1 MELINKVTVG
11 AGGAT
16 SIQFTSIPQ
25 TYTDLVLLVSVR
37 SGSSN
42 DILFLRI
49 NGSTAAT
56 NSRILE
62 GNGATATANS
72 STTNSF
78 VRFGTITSGA
88 SANSFSNGAA
98 YLPNYTGA
106 ATKLVSIDYVSE
118 NNGTTAYQT
127 LVGGSFP
134 ITDAIT
140 SLLVSNTGS
149 SIAQYSTAYLY
160 GILKGSGGATA
171 S

>member
-1 MELINKVTVG
+1 MELINSVTVG

-25 TYTDLVLLVSVR
+25 TYTDLVVLVSVR

-42 DILFLRI
+42 DVLFLRI

-56 NSRILE
+56 NSKILE
-62 GNGATATANS
+62 GNGSTASANS
-72 STTNSF
+72 STTNTF
-78 VRFGTITSGA
+78 VRFGTITSAA
-88 SANSFSNGAA
+88 SSNSFSNGAA

-106 ATKLVSIDYVSE
+106 ATKTVSIDYVSE

-149 SIAQYSTAYLY
+149 SIAQHSTAYLY
-160 GILKGSGGATA
+160 GILKGSGGATV